1 MRKESEV
8 MSSWHTVLVECF
20 SVYCSQGPECP
31 KEFSDFDEA
40 AAFMEQMRD
49 KYPDAAV
56 QLSALLDA

>member
-1 MRKESEV
+1 